1 MITIKLPYKCQD
13 ETFNSS
19 LNNLRR
25 VQSSFVRSAYQL
37 FQSCQSQFDVQKDK
51 TLSSKFEIGSWF
63 RQSGLMLAKS
73 IHTRNKDEKVIFGG
87 KINLLKRAQG
97 KLSKEEWRAKRLLPL
112 NVQGESNYQGNRYFK
127 LDIVESNTII
137 FKPKNGIKFTLEL
150 PKLKRNYLNKLSL
163 LEASAKLK
171 LQPFQIQLTDKHIF
185 ISFEEVKVPKKIN
198 NTIENRY
205 LGIDLNPGSIGIS
218 IIECLHDQRVK
229 VIHAQEFMVQSLL
242 KDVKSLKVASSNPK
256 FKKAN
261 NKLNFETIEISKTI
275 SELAVQYQCKGI
287 FIEDLDFKGAQDN
300 KYLNRNNKNLWKR
313 DSLTTNLE
321 KRCKL
326 ANLTFYKVSPQYTS
340 QIGNLMYGFSDPI
353 NASIEIA
360 RRGAQVIFEK
370 TKSKRKFYPDFN
382 ISLLK
387 DQWKEQFKGCKS
399 WKEVFLQIKNSE
411 LKYRVSIAD
420 LDIGKVFSLK
430 SIKSKVKFITLET
443 NL

>member
-13 ETFNSS
+13 ETFSQS
-19 LNNLRR
+19 LNDLRR

-37 FQSCQSQFDVQKDK
+37 FQSGKSQFDVQKDK
-51 TLSSKFEIGSWF
+51 LLSSKFEIGSWF

-73 IHTRNKDEKVIFGG
+73 IHTRHKDKKVVFGG
-87 KINLLKRAQG
+87 KNNLLKRAKG
-97 KLSKEEWRAKRLLPL
+97 KLSKEEWQSKRMLPL
-112 NVQGESNYQGNRYFK
+112 NVQGQSIRYGNGYFE
-127 LDIVESNTII
+127 LDIIESNTII
-137 FKPKNGIKFTLEL
+137 FKPKRGTKFALEL

-185 ISFEEVKVPKKIN
+185 ISFEEVKVPKKLH

-205 LGIDLNPGSIGIS
+205 LGIDLNPGSIGVS
-218 IIECLHDQRVK
+218 IIECLHDQTK
-229 VIHAQEFMVQSLL
+229 VIHAQEFMVQGLL
-242 KDVKSLKVASSNPK
+242 KGVKSLKVASSNPK

-261 NKLNFETIEISKTI
+261 NKLNFETIEISKAI

-287 FIEDLDFKGAQDN
+287 FIEDLNFKGAQDS

-313 DSLTTNLE
+313 GSLTTNLE

-370 TKSKRKFYPDFN
+370 NKSKRKFYPDFN

-399 WKEVFLQIKNSE
+399 WKEVFIQIKNSE

-430 SIKSKVKFITLET
+430 SIKSKVKYITLET

>member
-1 MITIKLPYKCQD
+1 M
-13 ETFNSS
+13 
-19 LNNLRR
+19 
-25 VQSSFVRSAYQL
+25 
-37 FQSCQSQFDVQKDK
+37 
-51 TLSSKFEIGSWF
+51 LSSKFELGSWF

-73 IHTRNKDEKVIFGG
+73 IHAKNKDKKVVFGG

-112 NVQGESNYQGNRYFK
+112 NVQGESNAQGNRHFK
-127 LDIVESNTII
+127 LDIIESNTII
-137 FKPKNGIKFTLEL
+137 FNPKRGIRFTLEL

-171 LQPFQIQLTDKHIF
+171 LQPFQVQLTDKHIF
-185 ISFEEVKVPKKIN
+185 ISFEEVKVPKKLH

-205 LGIDLNPGSIGIS
+205 LGIDLNPGSIGVS
-218 IIECLHDQRVK
+218 IIECLHDQTK
-229 VIHAQEFMVQSLL
+229 VIHAQEFMVQGLL
-242 KDVKSLKVASSNPK
+242 KGVKSLKVASSNPK

-287 FIEDLDFKGAQDN
+287 FIEDLNFKGILDN
-300 KYLNRNNKNLWKR
+300 KHLNRNNKNLWKR
-313 DSLTTNLE
+313 GSLTANLE

-326 ANLTFYKVSPQYTS
+326 ANLTFYKVSPQYSS

-370 TKSKRKFYPDFN
+370 TKAKRKFYPDFD

-387 DQWKEQFKGCKS
+387 DQWKEQFKGCKN

-420 LDIGKVFSLK
+420 LNISKVFSLK
-430 SIKSKVKFITLET
+430 SIKSKVKYITLET